1 VTRPDGVHMGFWYR
15 FAELVLRPFL
25 TVVAKRD
32 WRGREHLPP
41 RGGIVVVT
49 NHISHLDP
57 LTLAHFL
64 FDNSRLPRF
73 LAKESV
79 FRVPLL
85 GHILDRCGQI
95 RVYRETRDAGRSL
108 QDAVAAVEGGECVVV
123 YPEGTITRD
132 PDLWPMRGKTG
143 AARMA
148 LATGCPV
155 VPVAQWGIQEVLEP
169 YGKRLHVRPRRTV
182 RVQAGPAVPLDDLRE
197 VPLTPAVVATATER
211 VMAAITTELQRLRGG
226 TPPAQ
231 RFDPR
236 AAGVSLTG
244 NPHKRKGQVER

>member
-1 VTRPDGVHMGFWYR
+1 MTRPDGVHMGFWYR

-41 RGGIVVVT
+41 RRGVVVVT
-49 NHISHLDP
+49 NHVSHLDP

-64 FDNSRLPRF
+64 IDNGRLPRF

-79 FRVPLL
+79 FRVPVL

-155 VPVAQWGIQEVLEP
+155 VPVAQWGAQEVLEP

-182 RVQAGPAVPLDDLRE
+182 RVQAGPTVPLDDLRE

-211 VMAAITTELQRLRGG
+211 VMAAITTELQKLRGG
-226 TPPAQ
+226 TPPPQ

-236 AAGVSLTG
+236 VAGVPLTG

>member
-1 VTRPDGVHMGFWYR
+1 VARPDGVHMGFWYR

-32 WRGREHLPP
+32 WGGQEHLPP
-41 RGGIVVVT
+41 RGGLVVVT
-49 NHISHLDP
+49 NHVSHLDP

-64 FDNSRLPRF
+64 FDNDRLPRF

-95 RVYRETRDAGRSL
+95 RVYRETRDAGRSM
-108 QDAVAAVEGGECVVV
+108 QDAVAAIERGECVVV

-143 AARMA
+143 AARIA

-155 VPVAQWGIQEVLEP
+155 VPVAQWGVQEVLEP
-169 YGKRLHVRPRRTV
+169 YGKRLHVWPRRTV
-182 RVQAGPAVPLDDLRE
+182 RVQAGPPVPLDDLRD

-211 VMAAITTELQRLRGG
+211 IMASVTTGLQQLRGG

-236 AAGVSLTG
+236 AAGVPLTG
-244 NPHKRKGQVER
+244 NPNRRKGQVER

>member
-1 VTRPDGVHMGFWYR
+1 MARPDGVHMGFWYR

-49 NHISHLDP
+49 NHVSHLDP

-64 FDNSRLPRF
+64 FDSARLPRF

-155 VPVAQWGIQEVLEP
+155 VPVAQWGVQEVLEP

-211 VMAAITTELQRLRGG
+211 VMAAITTELQELRGG
-226 TPPAQ
+226 TPPTQ

-236 AAGVSLTG
+236 TTGVPLTG

>member
-1 VTRPDGVHMGFWYR
+1 MTRPDGVHMGFWYR

-41 RGGIVVVT
+41 RHGVVVVT
-49 NHISHLDP
+49 NHVSHLDP

-64 FDNSRLPRF
+64 IDNGRLPRF

-79 FRVPLL
+79 FRVPVL

-155 VPVAQWGIQEVLEP
+155 VPVAQWGAQEVLEP

-182 RVQAGPAVPLDDLRE
+182 RVQAGPTVPLDDLRE

-211 VMAAITTELQRLRGG
+211 VMAAITTELQKLRGG
-226 TPPAQ
+226 TPPPQ

-236 AAGVSLTG
+236 VAGVPLTG

>member
-1 VTRPDGVHMGFWYR
+1 M
-15 FAELVLRPFL
+15 
-25 TVVAKRD
+25 
-32 WRGREHLPP
+32 
-41 RGGIVVVT
+41 VT
-49 NHISHLDP
+49 NHVSHLDP

-64 FDNSRLPRF
+64 IDNGRLPRF

-79 FRVPLL
+79 FRVPVL

-155 VPVAQWGIQEVLEP
+155 VPVAQWGAQEVLEP

-182 RVQAGPAVPLDDLRE
+182 RVQAGPTVPLDDLRE

-211 VMAAITTELQRLRGG
+211 VMAAITTELQKLRGG
-226 TPPAQ
+226 TPPPQ

-236 AAGVSLTG
+236 VAGVPLTG